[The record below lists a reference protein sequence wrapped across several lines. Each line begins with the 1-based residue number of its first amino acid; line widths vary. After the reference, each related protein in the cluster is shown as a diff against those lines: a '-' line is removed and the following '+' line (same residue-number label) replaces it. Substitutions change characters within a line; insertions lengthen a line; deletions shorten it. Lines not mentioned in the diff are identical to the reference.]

1 MGAWSKVLLSRR
13 ALQDP
18 LVALTVVTTSL
29 TPKRRSLRALVSA
42 MRPTQWVKNGLI
54 AVAPAAAH
62 SLTHADV
69 FWRTATAF
77 VAFCFMASGIY
88 LINDVR
94 DAPSDRLHPTKR
106 LRAIASNELSTRVAL
121 TSAVVLIVV
130 AFAIPLALRR
140 AEGLL
145 LILGLYFV
153 ISISYSLWLKNM
165 AIIEMGVVASGFFL
179 RAYGGAVT
187 SHITVSTWFLVVIS
201 FGALFLVVG
210 KRTSE
215 LKYVGV
221 NGTRPV
227 LAEYTPEF
235 LHSALTLSATV
246 VVTGYCLWAFDTSA
260 TGLSAN
266 YNDFLPVR
274 LSVVP
279 VVFAVLFIMRSAE
292 AGDGAAP
299 EELLLHNRTVQA
311 LTLIWVLLIAWG
323 VYG

>member
-1 MGAWSKVLLSRR
+1 
-13 ALQDP
+13 
-18 LVALTVVTTSL
+18 
-29 TPKRRSLRALVSA
+29 

-121 TSAVVLIVV
+121 TSALVLIVV
-130 AFAIPLALRR
+130 AFAIAFALSRPQ
-140 AEGLL
+140 GLL
-145 LILGLYFV
+145 LVLGLYFV
-153 ISISYSLWLKNM
+153 ISISYSLWLKNL

>member
-1 MGAWSKVLLSRR
+1 
-13 ALQDP
+13 
-18 LVALTVVTTSL
+18 
-29 TPKRRSLRALVSA
+29 
-42 MRPTQWVKNGLI
+42 MRPTQCVKNGLI
-54 AVAPAAAH
+54 VIAPAAAH

-77 VAFCFMASGIY
+77 AAFCFMASGIY

-106 LRAIASNELSTRVAL
+106 FRAIASEELSTKAAL
-121 TSAVVLIVV
+121 TSAIVLVLI
-130 AFAIPLALRR
+130 AFAIPLALSRSQ
-140 AEGLL
+140 GLL

-153 ISISYSLWLKNM
+153 ISISYSLGLKNV

-179 RAYGGAVT
+179 RAYAGAVT

-215 LKYVGV
+215 LKTVDV
-221 NGTRPV
+221 NATRPV
-227 LAEYTPEF
+227 LAEYTSEF
-235 LHSALTLSATV
+235 LRSALTMCATV
-246 VVTGYCLWAFDTSA
+246 VVTGYCLWAFDTSS

-266 YNDFLPVR
+266 YNDFVPVR

-279 VVFAVLFIMRSAE
+279 VVFAMLFIMRSAE

-299 EELLLHNRTVQA
+299 EELLLHNHTVQA
-311 LTLIWVLLIAWG
+311 LALIWVALIAWG

>member
-1 MGAWSKVLLSRR
+1 
-13 ALQDP
+13 
-18 LVALTVVTTSL
+18 
-29 TPKRRSLRALVSA
+29 
-42 MRPTQWVKNGLI
+42 MRPRQWVKNGLI

-88 LINDVR
+88 LFNDVR
-94 DAPSDRLHPTKR
+94 DASSDRLHPTKR
-106 LRAIASNELSTRVAL
+106 FRAIAAGELSTRAAL
-121 TSAVVLIVV
+121 TSAVVLIAV
-130 AFAIPLALRR
+130 AFAIPFALTRSQ
-140 AEGLL
+140 GLL

-153 ISISYSLWLKNM
+153 VSINYSLWLKNM
-165 AIIEMGVVASGFFL
+165 AIIELGVVASGFFL

-210 KRTSE
+210 KRASE
-215 LKYVGV
+215 LRHVGET
-221 NGTRPV
+221 GTRPV

-235 LHSALTLSATV
+235 LRSALTMSATV
-246 VVTGYCLWAFDTSA
+246 VVTGYCLWAFDTTS

-266 YNDFLPVR
+266 LNDFVPIR

-279 VVFAVLFIMRSAE
+279 VVFAMLFIMRSAE
-292 AGDGAAP
+292 SVDGATP
-299 EELLLHNRTVQA
+299 EDLLLHNRVVQA
-311 LTLIWVLLIAWG
+311 LALIWVALIAWG

>member
-1 MGAWSKVLLSRR
+1 
-13 ALQDP
+13 
-18 LVALTVVTTSL
+18 
-29 TPKRRSLRALVSA
+29 
-42 MRPTQWVKNGLI
+42 VKNGLI

-88 LINDVR
+88 LFNDVR

-106 LRAIASNELSTRVAL
+106 SRAIASGELSTRVAL
-121 TSAVVLIVV
+121 TSAVLLIAV
-130 AFAIPLALRR
+130 AFAVPFALTRSQ
-140 AEGLL
+140 GLL

-153 ISISYSLWLKNM
+153 VSINYSLWLKNM
-165 AIIEMGVVASGFFL
+165 AIIELGVVASGFFL

-210 KRTSE
+210 KRASE
-215 LKYVGV
+215 LRHVGET
-221 NGTRPV
+221 GTRPV
-227 LAEYTPEF
+227 LSEYTPEF
-235 LHSALTLSATV
+235 LRSALTLSATV
-246 VVTGYCLWAFDTSA
+246 VVTGYCLWAFDTTS

-266 YNDFLPVR
+266 LNDFIPIR

-292 AGDGAAP
+292 TGDGAAP
-299 EELLLHNRTVQA
+299 EDLLLHNRTVQA
-311 LTLIWVLLIAWG
+311 LALIWAVLIAWG

>member
-1 MGAWSKVLLSRR
+1 
-13 ALQDP
+13 
-18 LVALTVVTTSL
+18 
-29 TPKRRSLRALVSA
+29 

-121 TSAVVLIVV
+121 TSALVLIVV
-130 AFAIPLALRR
+130 AFAIAFALSRPQ
-140 AEGLL
+140 GLL
-145 LILGLYFV
+145 LVLGLYFI

-235 LHSALTLSATV
+235 LRSALTLSATV

-266 YNDFLPVR
+266 YNDFIPVR

-311 LTLIWVLLIAWG
+311 LALIWVLLIAWG

>member
-1 MGAWSKVLLSRR
+1 
-13 ALQDP
+13 
-18 LVALTVVTTSL
+18 
-29 TPKRRSLRALVSA
+29 
-42 MRPTQWVKNGLI
+42 MRPRQWVKNGLI

-88 LINDVR
+88 LFNDVR

-106 LRAIASNELSTRVAL
+106 FRAIASGELSTRVAL
-121 TSAVVLIVV
+121 TSAAVLIAV
-130 AFAIPLALRR
+130 AFAIPFALTRSQ
-140 AEGLL
+140 GLL
-145 LILGLYFV
+145 LILALYFV
-153 ISISYSLWLKNM
+153 VSINYSLWLKNM
-165 AIIEMGVVASGFFL
+165 AIIELGVVASGFFL

-210 KRTSE
+210 KRASE
-215 LKYVGV
+215 LRHVGET
-221 NGTRPV
+221 GTRPV
-227 LAEYTPEF
+227 LGEYTPEF
-235 LHSALTLSATV
+235 LRSALTLSATV
-246 VVTGYCLWAFDTSA
+246 VVTGYCLWAFDTTS

-266 YNDFLPVR
+266 LNDFVPIR

-279 VVFAVLFIMRSAE
+279 VVFATLFIMRSAE
-292 AGDGAAP
+292 TGDGAAP
-299 EELLLHNRTVQA
+299 EDLLLHNRTVQA
-311 LTLIWVLLIAWG
+311 LALIWAVLIAWG